1 MILNALSSFFV
12 NRNNVASAVSTMKNE
27 AINLE
32 LAAAF
37 IDKNYTAEFEAV
49 LIIRFSA
56 ENKCK

>member
-1 MILNALSSFFV
+1 
-12 NRNNVASAVSTMKNE
+12 MKNE